1 MKKFG
6 FKGLA
11 ALALAATTV
20 FSSCKKDDD
29 GNSVIDLLSSF
40 EVSSLNFKTNVRQL
54 FMQLMASNL

>member
-29 GNSVIDLLSSF
+29 NSVLDLFSSF
-40 EVSSLNFKTNVRQL
+40 EVSSLNFKTNLVYGDKDE
-54 FMQLMASNL
+54 STP